1 MKTILLTAA
10 SLLAAFHVQA
20 SLIASDDAG
29 QAAYSGGFLNSTDG
43 GSGFQPWALSFTGGG
58 GSYIGGT
65 GLGAGSFG
73 IYAGGGAGS
82 SAVAQRS
89 FDASLNIGDEFSIQL
104 GHTSIQGGGEV
115 GISLFSGSNYR
126 FNMKSVGGDW
136 LLNDGGSDFT
146 SGLPY
151 TPNTPLTFR
160 FTRGAAANGYS
171 VVITQGANT
180 YNGLNYTG
188 TSGTMDI
195 SRIDLYSSA
204 QGGGENLGFNN
215 LQINAVPEPASG
227 ALLGLGLMIFAA
239 LRRR

>member
-1 MKTILLTAA
+1 MKNLFITAA
-10 SLLAAFHVQA
+10 ALLASFHVQA

-29 QAAYSGGFLNSTDG
+29 QPAYSGGFLNGTDG
-43 GSGFQPWALSFTGGG
+43 GSGFQPWALSFSGSG

-73 IYAGGGAGS
+73 IYAGGGAGN

-89 FDASLNIGDEFSIQL
+89 FDASLNVGDEFSIQL
-104 GHTSIQGGGEV
+104 GHTTIQGGGEV
-115 GISLFSGSNYR
+115 GISLFSGANYR
-126 FNMKSVGGDW
+126 FNMKSVGGAW

-146 SGLPY
+146 TALPY
-151 TPNTPLTFR
+151 LPNTPVTFR
-160 FTRGAAANGYS
+160 FTRGAAVNGYS

-180 YNGLNYTG
+180 YNGINYTG

-195 SRIDLYSSA
+195 SRIDLYSNA

-227 ALLGLGLMIFAA
+227 ALLGLGLIIFAA
-239 LRRR
+239 RRRR